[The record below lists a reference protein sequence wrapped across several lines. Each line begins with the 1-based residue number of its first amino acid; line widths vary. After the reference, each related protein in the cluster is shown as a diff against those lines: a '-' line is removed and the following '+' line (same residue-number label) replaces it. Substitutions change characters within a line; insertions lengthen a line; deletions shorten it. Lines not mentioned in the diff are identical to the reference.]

1 MSLGFETECSNAL
14 DCLQVVFL
22 GQKCDYETGMGTNNQ
37 AANLKKK
44 LRKNTLDCGS
54 LMSSSFV

>member
-37 AANLKKK
+37 AANLKKIK
-44 LRKNTLDCGS
+44 KKYFRLWLINE
-54 LMSSSFV
+54 F